1 MPGMRY
7 YPFLIFATSVS
18 IFGLFIVLMLAVNP
32 PMIYESF
39 LWRKPLIGSVFSLI
53 CLLGIF
59 AALFPTQCLQL
70 SHFRRQNMNFTAHRV
85 HFTSHHPGC
94 GKFSAHVIHI
104 RSHALCVACTGLLLG
119 AIIALVGTAFY
130 FFSEWHIED
139 ASFPAVLIGVVG
151 AVLGF
156 FQLKFKSFIR
166 LMLNMCFVF
175 GAFLI
180 LVGIDA
186 IIESLFV
193 DFFIIALIV
202 FWILTR
208 IQLSQWDHW
217 RICSNCKSPCEVR
230 EAKKKWG

>member
-1 MPGMRY
+1 MSGMRY
-7 YPFLIFATSVS
+7 YPFLIFAICVS

-32 PMIYESF
+32 PMIYEDF

-53 CLLGIF
+53 CLLGIL

-70 SHFRRQNMNFTAHRV
+70 SHFRTLNMNFTSHQV
-85 HFTSHHPGC
+85 HFTSHHPDC
-94 GKFSAHVIHI
+94 GKFSAHVIHV
-104 RSHALCVACTGLLLG
+104 RSHTLCVACTGLLLG
-119 AIIALVGTAFY
+119 ATIALAGTASY
-130 FFSEWHIED
+130 FFSGWHIED

-166 LMLNMCFVF
+166 LTLNLCFVF

-217 RICSNCKSPCEVR
+217 RICSSCKSPCEVR
-230 EAKKKWG
+230 KAKKKRS